1 LKREEWKSRYGF
13 VLAAIGSAVG
23 LGSLWRFPY
32 VTYDN
37 GGGTFLIM
45 YFFALFTAGIPILIL
60 EFTIG
65 HKFKGSAPLCF
76 YKMNRKWEWLGWW
89 QVFISI
95 IISIYYSVVISW
107 AISYTFYSFDL
118 SWGSNTAAFFVDSY
132 LSITSS
138 PFEFGGIRLNVAL
151 ATISV
156 WVLTYVIILGGI
168 KKGVELANKIILPL
182 LYLIMIIIVIRGL
195 FLPGAFIGLN
205 MLFSPDLTKLLDASA
220 WVDAYGQVFFSLS
233 VAFSIMITYGSY
245 LSSDSDIINNSFITG
260 FMLTTFS
267 LLAGI
272 AVFSVVGFMIYES
285 GGNVPEKLS
294 GIFLAFATIPKALN
308 RMIPFGNI
316 IGMFFFLAVFFAG
329 LTSQISIVETIVS
342 SLMDKLNRP
351 RKKVAAFFCGFGL
364 LISLIF
370 TTGAGLYILDI
381 VDHYINNFG
390 IVFTGIVEVI
400 LLGWFSDIT
409 SLGNYANDVS
419 DIKVGRW
426 WYICIKFITPI
437 VLFVTILYNL
447 YNELISLYGGYSF
460 KALFLFGWTIAILVF
475 ILGILSAKMNW
486 YDESIIQRKI

>member
-1 LKREEWKSRYGF
+1 MKREEWKSRYGF

-351 RKKVAAFFCGFGL
+351 RKTVAAFFCGFGL
-364 LISLIF
+364 LVSLIF

>member
-1 LKREEWKSRYGF
+1 MKREEWKSRYGF
-13 VLAAIGSAVG
+13 ILAAIGSAVG

-32 VTYDN
+32 VTYEN

-65 HKFKGSAPLCF
+65 HKHKGSAPLCF
-76 YKMNRKWEWLGWW
+76 YKMNKKWEWLGWW
-89 QVFISI
+89 QIFISI
-95 IISIYYSVVISW
+95 VISIYYSVVISW
-107 AISYTFYSFDL
+107 AVSYTFYSFDL
-118 SWGSNTAAFFVDSY
+118 SWGSNTASFFVDSY
-132 LSITSS
+132 LKVTNS
-138 PFEFGGIRLNVAL
+138 PFELGGIRLNVAL
-151 ATISV
+151 STITV
-156 WVLTYVIILGGI
+156 WILTYIIILGGI
-168 KKGVELANKIILPL
+168 KKGVELANKILMPL
-182 LYLIMIIIVIRGL
+182 LFFIMIIIVIRGL

-205 MLFSPDLTKLLDASA
+205 MLFTPDLTKLLDASA

-245 LSSDSDIINNSFITG
+245 LSKDSDIINNSFITG

-294 GIFLAFATIPKALN
+294 GIFLAFATIPKAIN
-308 RMIPFGNI
+308 HIMPFGNI
-316 IGMFFFLAVFFAG
+316 IGVFFFLAVIFAG

-342 SLMDKLNRP
+342 SSIDKLNRP
-351 RKKVAAFFCGFGL
+351 RKVVTSVFCGFGL
-364 LISLIF
+364 LSSLIF
-370 TTGAGLYILDI
+370 TSGAGLYILDI

-390 IVFTGIVEVI
+390 IVFTGIIEVI
-400 LLGWFSDIT
+400 LLGWFFDIK

-419 DIKVGRW
+419 DIKVGSW
-426 WYICIKFITPI
+426 WYICIKFITPT
-437 VLFVTILYNL
+437 VLFITILYNL

-460 KALFLFGWTIAILVF
+460 KALFIFGWAIAILVF
-475 ILGILSAKMNW
+475 ILGILSAKINW
-486 YDESIIQRKI
+486 YDESILKRKI

>member
-1 LKREEWKSRYGF
+1 MKREEWKSRYGF

-245 LSSDSDIINNSFITG
+245 LSKDSDIINNSFITG

-308 RMIPFGNI
+308 HMIPFGNI

-342 SLMDKLNRP
+342 SLIDKLNRP
-351 RKKVAAFFCGFGL
+351 RRIVTSFFCGFGL
-364 LISLIF
+364 LVSLIF

-390 IVFTGIVEVI
+390 IVFTGIIEVI
-400 LLGWFSDIT
+400 LLGWFFDIK

-437 VLFVTILYNL
+437 MLFIMILYNL
-447 YNELISLYGGYSF
+447 YNELINLYGSYSF

-486 YDESIIQRKI
+486 YDESILERKI